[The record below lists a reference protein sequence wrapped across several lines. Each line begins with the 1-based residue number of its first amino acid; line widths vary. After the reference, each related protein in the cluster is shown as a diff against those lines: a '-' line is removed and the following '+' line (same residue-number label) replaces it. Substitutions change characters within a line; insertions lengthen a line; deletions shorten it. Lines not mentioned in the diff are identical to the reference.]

1 MRISCPEEALG
12 WSDGS
17 GEIKQVFTAIHGEY
31 SSSAIPSVIP
41 WITRGHRLDAEPE
54 SGGAPAV
61 SRPGK
66 CPDLLHQTHHSHG
79 QALRR
84 TRRGKKMGSS
94 CTRWDKI
101 LRMREGMRGKAK
113 ICGFHFHR
121 VCGPDKFPFPTLP
134 EVSNTTGLT
143 FHLAV
148 FHTGSCKPLW
158 LEGIEGRIPCA
169 GSHSSSSAGFG
180 W

>member
-17 GEIKQVFTAIHGEY
+17 REIKQVFTAIHGEY

-41 WITRGHRLDAEPE
+41 WITGGHRLDAEPE

-94 CTRWDKI
+94 CRRWDKI

-113 ICGFHFHR
+113 IFVASISTGFVVRTNFLFLHFQR
-121 VCGPDKFPFPTLP
+121 YPTQQ
-134 EVSNTTGLT
+134 G
-143 FHLAV
+143 
-148 FHTGSCKPLW
+148 
-158 LEGIEGRIPCA
+158 
-169 GSHSSSSAGFG
+169 
-180 W
+180 